1 MTPLT
6 PSGNPSSPLPPL
18 TPSDPFDPFDSPKLL
33 NHNPKPYSLNPNRA
47 FGDAPPKRAF
57 GAERLGLPSDLNF
70 AALGLKP
77 SDSRFVDPKVVS
89 WTLSRCR
96 VIYYR
101 ALRALR
107 LLALELPPPS
117 LRSWVGN
124 SSAMS
129 IF

>member
-1 MTPLT
+1 MTLNDVARYT
-6 PSGNPSSPLPPL
+6 EIKCMR
-18 TPSDPFDPFDSPKLL
+18 DPKS
-33 NHNPKPYSLNPNRA
+33 
-47 FGDAPPKRAF
+47 
-57 GAERLGLPSDLNF
+57 LPSDLNF

-107 LLALELPPPS
+107 LLALELPPP
-117 LRSWVGN
+117 LAPLVGRQFKCDEHFFKLT
-124 SSAMS
+124 
-129 IF
+129 ITHTP